1 MARLASSPHVR
12 ERDLADLIKDLEVA
26 LYYSRGFYVRPP
38 IEAAIEFLWALR
50 CELLEK

>member
-38 IEAAIEFLWALR
+38 DRSGNRVSVGASV
-50 CELLEK
+50 